1 MLRKS
6 LIGIIIAV
14 IVIGVFL
21 LALTNPNLR
30 ENKETWFGFINVNP
44 DRTVQSI
51 NNFEECIAA
60 GNPAMES
67 YPRQC
72 RTVDEQHFVENIDE
86 PSCDPSYPD
95 ICITPYPVDL
105 DCDEISHSNFRVIGN
120 DPHGFDAD
128 KDGIGCES

>member
-1 MLRKS
+1 MKPV
-6 LIGIIIAV
+6 IIAV
-14 IVIGVFL
+14 IVVILVVAIG
-21 LALTNPNLR
+21 ALMIAP
-30 ENKETWFGFINVNP
+30 EKEIVSDIDNSIPQVNP
-44 DRTVQSI
+44 DIVVQSI

-72 RTVDEQHFVENIDE
+72 RTVDGQHFVEIIDE

-95 ICITPYPVDL
+95 VCITPYPVDL
-105 DCDEISHSNFRVIGN
+105 DCDEISYSNFRVIGS

-128 KDGIGCES
+128 NDGIGCEN